1 MKTSDGKE
9 TIVAAVDDRHVSAQ
23 ESSENSQEWVD
34 LSQEWDV
41 VEKNTLQGNHRKPY
55 KPRHSDYS
63 NDLGSGLQCKN
74 IPKIATLSTV
84 TKKCVVSF
92 T

>member
-1 MKTSDGKE
+1 MKTIDGKE
-9 TIVAAVDDRHVSAQ
+9 TIVAAVDDRHGSGR

-41 VEKNTLQGNHRKPY
+41 VEKNTLRGNHRKPH

-63 NDLGSGLQCKN
+63 NDLGSLQCKN